1 MAGIIALLSFPIA
14 VKNVKVSFNQAL
26 VNFTFLDLLT
36 AKLQLYFSTLLISGL
51 ILEKFLI

>member
-1 MAGIIALLSFPIA
+1 

-36 AKLQLYFSTLLISGL
+36 AKLQLYFSTLLIFGL